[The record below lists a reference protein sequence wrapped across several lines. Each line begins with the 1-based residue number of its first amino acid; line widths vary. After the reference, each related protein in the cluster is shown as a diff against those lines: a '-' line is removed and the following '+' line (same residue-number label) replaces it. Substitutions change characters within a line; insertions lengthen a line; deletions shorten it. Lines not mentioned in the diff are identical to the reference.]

1 MAGFGIQKRG
11 TSPLIVKRKK
21 FAEGSDPGSDYVG
34 TFETEDGIKGTYGRR
49 APKEL
54 IESLPDKRINLK
66 PDKNA
71 KPTKVPLLPSDFDI
85 KEVDKS
91 LEEYK
96 KKEKEEPEK
105 LQFRCAGPNPSKKCG
120 HRDGKKK
127 GGQAKVSKVM
137 KEFGKGKL
145 HSGKK
150 GPVVKSRKQA
160 IAIALSKAGMSK
172 KKK

>member
-21 FAEGSDPGSDYVG
+21 FAEGSDPNSDYVG

-96 KKEKEEPEK
+96 KKEKEESEK
-105 LQFRCAGPNPSKKCG
+105 PQFRCAKRDPSIGCG
-120 HRDGKKK
+120 HKGDIKKMKK
-127 GGQAKVSKVM
+127 GGSV
-137 KEFGKGKL
+137 
-145 HSGKK
+145 KK
-150 GPVVKSRKQA
+150 GILIIVGTKDKE
-160 IAIALSKAGMSK
+160 SK
-172 KKK
+172 KMKKGMHKMPNGKMMKNSDMDKK